1 MKILSDILYKVAIEK
16 VIGNVK
22 ISVNNISFDSRNIES
37 HDVFFAIKGYDLD
50 GHKYISTAV
59 KKGAAAIICENMPLE
74 IKENITY
81 IQVSNSTIALGIIA
95 ANFYENPS
103 EELKLIGVTGTN
115 GKTTTTTLLYNLFT
129 QLGFKC
135 VLLSTIENKIANQ
148 TLHSDHTTP
157 DPITINKILA
167 QAVESNCEYAF
178 MEVSSHG
185 IHQNRLAGLNFKIG
199 AFTNI
204 THDHLDYH
212 KTFAN
217 YLAAKKKF
225 FDELPKNSIAITNI
239 DDKNGWVMLQNTKAK
254 KVTYSLKS
262 DSDFKGKIIENRLD
276 GMLLQFNGHEFWT
289 VLSGKFNAYN
299 ELLAYTV
306 AIELGFAPTEILTA
320 LSKLQRV
327 KGRFETYISKQGI
340 YIIVDYAHT
349 PDALKNIIEAINQ
362 TRTRNEQL
370 ITVFGCGGHRDKEKR
385 PEMGNIATQLSDF
398 SIITSD
404 NPRDEVPEEI
414 IKEIEAGV
422 QAQNTNKYLSI
433 TDRKQAIKT
442 AIKIAKPKDIILIA
456 GKGHENYQEINNK
469 KFPFDDMIIAQELLK
484 NIN

>member
-1 MKILSDILYKVAIEK
+1 MKILSDLLYKVAIEK

-22 ISVNNISFDSRNIES
+22 TSVNNISFDSRKIEPK
-37 HDVFFAIKGYDLD
+37 DIFFAIKGYDLD
-50 GHKYISTAV
+50 GHKYISTAIEN
-59 KKGAAAIICENMPLE
+59 GATVIICEDIPSE

-81 IQVSNSTIALGIIA
+81 IKVTNTSIALGITA
-95 ANFYENPS
+95 SNFYENPS
-103 EELKLIGVTGTN
+103 KKIELIGITGTN

-135 VLLSTIENKIANQ
+135 ALLSTIENKIANQ
-148 TLHSDHTTP
+148 TLNSNHTTP

-167 QAVESNCEYAF
+167 LAVENNCKYAF

-217 YLAAKKKF
+217 YIAAKKKF
-225 FDELPKNSIAITNI
+225 FDELPKNAIAITNI

-254 KVTYSLKS
+254 KITYSLKS
-262 DSDFKGKIIENRLD
+262 NSVFKGKIIENRLD
-276 GMLLQFNGHEFWT
+276 GMLLQFNGNEFWT
-289 VLSGKFNAYN
+289 SLSGKFNAYN
-299 ELLAYTV
+299 ELLAYTI
-306 AIELGFAPTEILTA
+306 AIELGFSSIEALTA
-320 LSKLQRV
+320 ISKLQRV
-327 KGRFETYISKQGI
+327 KGRFETYISKQNI

-370 ITVFGCGGHRDKEKR
+370 ITIFGCGGHRDKSKR

-398 SIITSD
+398 TIITSD

-422 QAQNTNKYLSI
+422 QAQNTNKYISI

-442 AIKIAKPKDIILIA
+442 AIKIAKTKDIILIA
-456 GKGHENYQEINNK
+456 GKGHENYQEINGE
-469 KFPFDDMIIAQELLK
+469 KFPFDDMTIAQELLK